1 MHTAQLSPVD
11 AGPTPYRPGTAG
23 YRRVMV
29 AVFAAGM
36 ATFVL
41 LYDVQALL
49 PELVEAYDVSPTRA
63 TLAMSLTTAAL
74 AVALLVA
81 GPVSEAV
88 GRTPLIHLALWS
100 AAVVGVLCA
109 LAPSWE
115 ALLGLRMLQGVTL
128 AGLPAVATAYL
139 REELH
144 PSAHGRAF
152 GLYIAGTALGG
163 MAGRV
168 VTAPV
173 ADAAGWRWGMAA
185 AALAALACAA
195 VVAWLLPASRHFV
208 RRPADLRSVLD
219 GARAAVRDR
228 ALVALYVL
236 GACGIGTMVAVFNAL
251 GFRLSSA
258 PYGLSVGT
266 ISLVYLVYALGSVS
280 SATSGRIA
288 DRIGRRATIPVGC
301 AFALVGVWLTLA
313 DALPVVVLGHGGAH
327 RRLLL
332 HPRPGERVGHLAR
345 PPRRRTHRAGCG
357 VLPLRLLR
365 GRVGLR
371 QPRQRRLEPR
381 RLAGRGRPR
390 LGAPAHR
397 LRDGRRAAA
406 HARPGRAGRPRLTGP
421 RRSGPGLTRRRGTS
435 PIPRSRAARRRAPP
449 RPR

>member
-1 MHTAQLSPVD
+1 MTTTDLPRAD
-11 AGPTPYRPGTAG
+11 AAPAPHLPGTPE

-49 PELVEAYDVSPTRA
+49 PELVHAFDLTPARA
-63 TLAMSLTTAAL
+63 TLALSLTTATL

-81 GPVSEAV
+81 GPVSEVV

-100 AAVVGVLCA
+100 AAVVGVACA
-109 LAPSWE
+109 LAPTWE
-115 ALLGLRMLQGVTL
+115 SLLGLRMLQGITL

-152 GLYIAGTALGG
+152 GLYIGGTALGG

-168 VTAPV
+168 VTAPI
-173 ADAAGWRWGMAA
+173 ADAAGWRWGLAA
-185 AALAALACAA
+185 AAAFALLCAGL
-195 VVAWLLPASRHFV
+195 VAWLLPASRHFV
-208 RRPADLRSVLD
+208 RRSAGVGAVLAD
-219 GARAAVRDR
+219 ARAAVSER

-236 GACGIGTMVAVFNAL
+236 GACGIGSMVAVFNAL

-280 SATSGRIA
+280 SATSGRVA

-301 AFALVGVWLTLA
+301 GFALVGVWLTTSS
-313 DALPVVVLGHGGAH
+313 ALPVIVLGMAALTVGFFAVHGLASGWVTSRAHLAGVGTAQAAALYAFSYYVGASVFGNLGSAAWSHAGWAGVVLLASA
-327 RRLLL
+327 LLL
-332 HPRPGERVGHLAR
+332 TVCAMVVVL
-345 PPRRRTHRAGCG
+345 RRTPA
-357 VLPLRLLR
+357 LA
-365 GRVGLR
+365 
-371 QPRQRRLEPR
+371 PR
-381 RLAGRGRPR
+381 
-390 LGAPAHR
+390 
-397 LRDGRRAAA
+397 
-406 HARPGRAGRPRLTGP
+406 
-421 RRSGPGLTRRRGTS
+421 
-435 PIPRSRAARRRAPP
+435 
-449 RPR
+449 